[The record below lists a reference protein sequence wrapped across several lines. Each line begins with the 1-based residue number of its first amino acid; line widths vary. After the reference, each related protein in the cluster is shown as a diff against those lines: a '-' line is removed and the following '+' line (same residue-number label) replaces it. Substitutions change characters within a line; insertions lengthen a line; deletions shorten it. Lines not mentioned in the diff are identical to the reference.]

1 MKKMIFDSMVKNAV
15 KWVLP
20 FCLFAFLPLTVYF
33 SPSLAFTWAVTSVE
47 RVVLI

>member
-20 FCLFAFLPLTVYF
+20 FCLFAF
-33 SPSLAFTWAVTSVE
+33 FTFNCFCPGCSNRWQHPEVWLSQ
-47 RVVLI
+47 L